1 MPTFYTEDMD
11 ISPEEFLED
20 CDSEEIKEA
29 IDYLK
34 NMGYLNQGINSINTT
49 FGQNPLDEEWEKLTT
64 HLLNIR
70 LSMSNED
77 EQIIRS
83 IAKKYGH
90 Y

>member
-1 MPTFYTEDMD
+1 MPTFYSEDMD

-20 CDSEEIKEA
+20 CDSEEIKEV

-34 NMGYLNQGINSINTT
+34 DMGYLNQGINSINITS
-49 FGQNPLDEEWEKLTT
+49 GQNPLDEEWEKLTT
-64 HLLNIR
+64 FLLNIR

-77 EQIIRS
+77 EEIIRS